1 MTEISKKNYKKL
13 IKYVNENLVIPI
25 LGVDYYNLSKNVYM
39 SDEEI
44 TNDIKKKYFDIKF
57 KLGLFQMLTTISIT
71 LLLLVIINRV

>member
-1 MTEISKKNYKKL
+1 
-13 IKYVNENLVIPI
+13 
-25 LGVDYYNLSKNVYM
+25 M